1 MRCDLNFSNPERR
14 VCSDKDNYFKNARIH
29 WGKQN
34 KHFPSEHNFLPDR
47 GKILIEKA
55 DLETL
60 AKKYAGTG
68 QRVSGSI
75 LEANYKERVDF
86 GKIIGEY
93 ALKEERCPVKYFP
106 TSKGIITYAKD
117 GSMHVWPS
125 DPGAIIK

>member
-1 MRCDLNFSNPERR
+1 
-14 VCSDKDNYFKNARIH
+14 
-29 WGKQN
+29 
-34 KHFPSEHNFLPDR
+34 LPDR
-47 GKILIEKA
+47 GKFLIEKA
-55 DLETL
+55 ELEAL

-68 QRVSGSI
+68 QRVSGPI
-75 LEANYKERVDF
+75 LEANYKERIDF

-93 ALKEERCPVKYFP
+93 ALKEEGRPVKYLP